1 MRWRRWMEASGE
13 RFAAARRADQWG
25 SRQRWGRGLREEE
38 EEEEEEGRLRLRLL
52 RALDGPPPNVVAK
65 EEVEA
70 ELLVKLRS
78 TSERDCG
85 KLVVG

>member
-1 MRWRRWMEASGE
+1 MREDE
-13 RFAAARRADQWG
+13 Q
-25 SRQRWGRGLREEE
+25 
-38 EEEEEEGRLRLRLL
+38 EEEEGRLRLRLL

-78 TSERDCG
+78 RSERDCG
-85 KLVVG
+85 KLVVGLLLSSPIVATVAMEKGEEGE